1 MAIAYGP
8 EERAALDA
16 RARKILAEC
25 PDVGSFIR
33 RGLGRNSSGE
43 AIVYLRSALDPAPV
57 VTSADAFG
65 GLLGSASRWLRRNG
79 VGPRDVVSLL
89 APNCTATSVVYW
101 AAMSAAA
108 VQPLNLLF
116 TREAIAAQVVAVG
129 AKILFTPPPGA
140 PGGMFEKV
148 EGLRALAPR
157 LERIV
162 VLPLNGAVAFD
173 GEEIVPEAAANEPLE
188 GAELVAE
195 PDRVVALLP
204 TGGTT
209 GAPKVVPLTNRNVV
223 SSAIASMLAGDIGP
237 DDRFLVALP
246 LFHVGGSFCASL
258 AGLGAGATLV
268 IPTAGGFRNPE
279 VVANFWRIVEA
290 QRLTVGGLVPTGLG
304 AAAAVPTAGADIS
317 RLRQF
322 QTGASVCPPEIERR
336 FLSVWPGD
344 CVRQVYG
351 MTEFAGAITQTP
363 WDREQRQ
370 GSVGSPVALAEVAV
384 LAGGQIHRGASP
396 SGEILARG
404 PQMFNGYFDP
414 KQIGASFHGGWLRS
428 GDLGRIGEDGEVYVT
443 GRAKD
448 LIIRGGH
455 NIDPAA
461 IEDLALGYPGV
472 GLAAAVGRPDAYAG
486 ETPILFVTPTPGAA
500 IDSAAL
506 AEFVRAG
513 VAEPPARPRSIVV
526 LEEMPVTP
534 VGKIFKPRL
543 REIAAEEA
551 ARELLAAALPEVPF
565 EVEASHTERGLV
577 LRASVPAHALDA
589 ARTELGRLPVGFE
602 VVMSD

>member
-1 MAIAYGP
+1 MAKVARNASSAAEASTPDSQADHSAANSVSTLASFCASWMLSRLISRIASLSISSTGATSISIVGLSPRSAIARARWADQPRGALASARELDVGRWEADPRVRSFPRAGSANGKGNMAIRYAP
-8 EERAALDA
+8 EERAALEA
-16 RARKILAEC
+16 RARAMLAAC

-33 RGLGRNSSGE
+33 CGLGRNSSGE
-43 AIVYLRSALDPAPV
+43 AIVYLRTALDPAPV

-101 AAMSAAA
+101 AAMSSAA

-116 TREAIAAQVVAVG
+116 TREAIAAQVDAVG

-140 PGGMFEKV
+140 PGGLFEKV

-162 VLPLNGAVAFD
+162 VLPLDGTVAFD
-173 GEEIVPEAAANEPLE
+173 GEEIAPDDGANQRWES
-188 GAELVAE
+188 VAE

-223 SSAIASMLAGDIGP
+223 ASAIASMLAGEFCAV
-237 DDRFLVALP
+237 DRIMVALP

-317 RLRQF
+317 RLRLF
-322 QTGASVCPPEIERR
+322 QTGASVCPPEMERR

-344 CVRQVYG
+344 CVRQIYG

-370 GSVGSPVALAEVAV
+370 GSVGGPVALAEVGV
-384 LAGGQIHRGASP
+384 LANGQIHRGASP
-396 SGEILARG
+396 SGEIVARG
-404 PQMFNGYFDP
+404 PQMFSGYFDP
-414 KQIGASFHGGWLRS
+414 QIGASFHEGW
-428 GDLGRIGEDGEVYVT
+428 
-443 GRAKD
+443 
-448 LIIRGGH
+448 
-455 NIDPAA
+455 
-461 IEDLALGYPGV
+461 
-472 GLAAAVGRPDAYAG
+472 
-486 ETPILFVTPTPGAA
+486 
-500 IDSAAL
+500 
-506 AEFVRAG
+506 
-513 VAEPPARPRSIVV
+513 
-526 LEEMPVTP
+526 
-534 VGKIFKPRL
+534 
-543 REIAAEEA
+543 
-551 ARELLAAALPEVPF
+551 
-565 EVEASHTERGLV
+565 
-577 LRASVPAHALDA
+577 
-589 ARTELGRLPVGFE
+589 
-602 VVMSD
+602 